1 MHMHDMPECREADLM
16 TRVIAR
22 FTRVELILVLCAGI
36 FAVAAGALAAP
47 L

>member
-1 MHMHDMPECREADLM
+1 MSIHDTPEFPDTDLM

-22 FTRVELILVLCAGI
+22 CSRVDVILAVCAGVL
-36 FAVAAGALAAP
+36 AVAAGALAAP